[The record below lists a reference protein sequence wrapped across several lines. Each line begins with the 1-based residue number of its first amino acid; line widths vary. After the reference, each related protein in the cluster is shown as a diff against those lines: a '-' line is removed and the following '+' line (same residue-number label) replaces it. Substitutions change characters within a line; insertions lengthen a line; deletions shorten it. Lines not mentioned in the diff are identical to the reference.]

1 MHRLALVA
9 ALAAPMAAAAAAS
22 PLTHIFD
29 LMGISTF
36 HRHGVTGNG
45 SVVGVTDSG
54 LYMAHDQFAQ
64 ASSVYNRFDLK
75 ARKVVHYETFADEK
89 DQSNEPDH
97 ACGHGTHVSGILAGN
112 AEATYPLGVAPD
124 ARIAFLDI
132 ATDCTTLPCPSAVV
146 LRVPTTPEALFLNQT
161 KAGAKV
167 ISYSWGTAS
176 TGSAFIT
183 TTDDYDDRTRAIDK
197 YLYDHPDILLV
208 TAAGNAGGNGATSIV
223 SPAGA
228 KNSLTVGASLA
239 DVTTLATAASDT
251 QPADC
256 QDILNQ
262 DALTYYSSMGPTRD
276 GRIKPDLVAP
286 GRFLVSAK
294 SFPSENATS
303 TASTCRLEGTSQAT
317 PIVSGMA
324 TLLYSWLRDGYWV
337 NGSPSP
343 AFAMTSIPSSLLKAL
358 LLHSATPL
366 VRRLP
371 DLSATSTC
379 DGIKKGM
386 YLFKQYPDPRQGYG
400 RPNVA
405 TLWPTATSPT
415 VYFYPNHT
423 GMVPSLSQGYVH
435 DYSVSVSPGGHLRV
449 TIVWTDPPQTSA
461 PLGTSL
467 LTNDLD
473 LSVLLPGTNKVVFP
487 LSTNGQRRD
496 SVNNIEMIDASYETL
511 AGLATRSASASGP
524 LVVTVRVTGA
534 LQVSAQDYSIVST
547 SPLGAATLGSAPPLP
562 KPSSDERASG
572 VGSWVIIVGVVGG
585 VLLLL
590 LASFACIVL
599 SRRQRNET
607 GEYEALQT
615 TVRNMF
621 SRHVCPY
628 CRFSTKDPVL
638 LLAHVESAHAP
649 TVAES
654 REILETQ
661 RTACPHCHFKS
672 FDAVALVHHVQA
684 LHTFDDATSPTSTL
698 H

>member
-1 MHRLALVA
+1 MHRLALLA
-9 ALAAPMAAAAAAS
+9 ALAATADAAS
-22 PLTHIFD
+22 PLAHIFD

-36 HRHGVTGNG
+36 HRHGVTGTG
-45 SVVGVTDSG
+45 AVVGVTDSG
-54 LYMAHDQFAQ
+54 LYMAHAQFAQ

-75 ARKVVHYETFADEK
+75 ARKVVHYETFADGK

-97 ACGHGTHVSGILAGN
+97 ACGHGTHVSGILAGS
-112 AEATYPLGVAPD
+112 AESTYALGVAPD

-132 ATDCTTLPCPSAVV
+132 ATDCTTPPCPSAVV
-146 LRVPTTPEALFLNQT
+146 LRVPTTPDALFLNQT

-176 TGSAFIT
+176 TGSDFIT
-183 TTDDYDDRTRAIDK
+183 TTDDYDRTRAIDK
-197 YLYDHPDILLV
+197 YLYDHPEVLLV

-239 DVTTLATAASDT
+239 DTTTLATEASDM
-251 QPADC
+251 QPANC

-262 DALTYYSSMGPTRD
+262 DALAFYSSMGPTRD

-294 SFPSENATS
+294 SFPMDNATS
-303 TASTCRLEGTSQAT
+303 NASMCRLEGTSQAT
-317 PIVSGMA
+317 PVVSGMA
-324 TLLYSWLRDGYWV
+324 TLLYTWLRDGYWV
-337 NGSPSP
+337 DGRAST
-343 AFAMTSIPSSLLKAL
+343 AFAMSSIPSSLLKAL

-366 VRRLP
+366 LRRLP
-371 DLSATSTC
+371 DMSSTSTC
-379 DGIKKGM
+379 DAIKKSM

-400 RPNVA
+400 RPNIA
-405 TLWPTATSPT
+405 TLWPSATSPT

-435 DYSVSVSPGGHLRV
+435 DYSVRVSPGDRLRV

-461 PLGTSL
+461 PRSTSL

-496 SVNNIEMIDASYETL
+496 SVNNIEMIDVSYETL
-511 AGLATRSASASGP
+511 SGLAARSASASGP

-534 LQVSAQDYSIVST
+534 LQASAQDYSIVST
-547 SPLGAATLGSAPPLP
+547 AILGAATLGSAPPLP
-562 KPSSDERASG
+562 TTSTDETG
-572 VGSWVIIVGVVGG
+572 VGSWVLVVGVIGG

-590 LASFACIVL
+590 LAAFACIVL
-599 SRRQRNET
+599 SRRQRNEN
-607 GEYEALQT
+607 GDYEALQT

-684 LHTFDDATSPTSTL
+684 MHTFDDATSPTSS
-698 H
+698 HSASKIFS